1 MSFKIEKFIT
11 IRIASSNVKLSRDW
25 YKKLFAVDPFVD
37 IENFVSFDI
46 AGTFFDIALADA
58 KSPLSP
64 GGSVGYWLID
74 DLDGLLKRV
83 EELDAKV
90 YRGPLRIPETQRT
103 ILQIQ
108 DPFGNII
115 GFEAPY

>member
-1 MSFKIEKFIT
+1 MSFKIKEFST
-11 IRIASSNVKLSRDW
+11 IRIASPNVELSRDW
-25 YKKLFAVDPFVD
+25 YAKLFATEPFVD
-37 IENFVSFDI
+37 IENFVSFNI
-46 AGTFFDIALADA
+46 AGTIFDIALADA

-83 EELDAKV
+83 EELGAKV
-90 YRGPLRIPETQRT
+90 YRGPLKVPEIQRT

-108 DPFGNII
+108 DPFGNVV
-115 GFEAPY
+115 GFEVPF